1 MASLNN
7 QRVCYRISI
16 VLAFIMTGSA
26 SALVAISAQ
35 IPVFSI
41 YFAAVLLSI
50 AIVPGFKGRENC
62 SLFALLAVTAI
73 PANLRAVLMAVHAD
87 VVTVI
92 IQGKT
97 VINVM
102 VGIIF
107 YALLF
112 SLEQIFFGVIVRTVW
127 PRQEYYKETAE

>member
-1 MASLNN
+1 MASLKM
-7 QRVCYRISI
+7 QRVCCAISI

-26 SALVAISAQ
+26 SALVAISSWM
-35 IPVFSI
+35 PVFWI
-41 YFAAVLLSI
+41 YIAAVLLSI
-50 AIVPGFKGRENC
+50 TIVPGFKGRENC

-73 PANLRAVLMAVHAD
+73 PANLRAVLMALHAD

-92 IQGKT
+92 VQGKT
-97 VINVM
+97 VISVM
-102 VGIIF
+102 VGIMF

-112 SLEQIFFGVIVRTVW
+112 SLEQIILGVIVRTVW